1 MSEVEVHVFSLKV
14 GNAHGLW
21 QYKLSGSHDRVM
33 LHSLRHILGK
43 TCQLLGLD
51 FPGSISC
58 FSFLLLRRT
67 FTAQGLFPLFVN
79 TRYLARGRRRSTSS
93 SKDQYLGESS
103 TEDIHVYT

>member
-58 FSFLLLRRT
+58 FSV
-67 FTAQGLFPLFVN
+67 AS
-79 TRYLARGRRRSTSS
+79 RSAW
-93 SKDQYLGESS
+93 KR
-103 TEDIHVYT
+103 